1 MATTR
6 HGMEV
11 GWSGA
16 CAVAVLLATSAA
28 AQVPEAVLLMDAE
41 AARSAS
47 GRVAEVVR
55 AQMMRIHRVVPGPD
69 AMDLARREPA
79 CEGENGLKPLIDR
92 VRAGSDLF
100 FERTDLDGAAQALG
114 EAVAPF
120 FEHPCAARG
129 DEAALGEVCA
139 GAALLVRL
147 HLLRGRTREAEDI
160 ARRVANLFPAGMVEE
175 THEPPEVLALI
186 SAARDEGREVEVAVT
201 PADRAA
207 GARLLVNGV
216 LGHGDAPWRVRLSPG
231 GRHELAVLTASGA
244 AYVWEGVAAGRGIRL
259 DLDLADR
266 VVPGPKDSLRLA
278 EGVDPG
284 VDGTATARRLAEV
297 TGRTVLFARA
307 GTDGWVRVEEATAGR
322 DATREL
328 LRLKAGPEPGSGIEV
343 VVEPGGPLLSR
354 PAWPWPYVA
363 AGVAAGLLG
372 AGVYLN
378 VAANRDA
385 DAVNRGSGNRVGDYR
400 THRNWAIACYALAGA
415 SGAAAVLLAFL
426 KPEPRDRFVVFG
438 APAAGGG
445 FVSLGSRF

>member
-6 HGMEV
+6 HETRA
-11 GWSGA
+11 WWFGA
-16 CAVAVLLATSAA
+16 CTLAALLATPAE
-28 AQVPEAVLLMDAE
+28 AQVLEAVLLMDAE
-41 AARSAS
+41 AAQSAS

-69 AMDLARREPA
+69 TLHLARRQPA
-79 CEGENGLKPLIDR
+79 CEGESGLKPLLER
-92 VRAGSDLF
+92 LRTGSDLF
-100 FERTDLDGAAQALG
+100 FERTDLEGAARALG
-114 EAVAPF
+114 DALAPF
-120 FEHPCAARG
+120 FEHPCVARG
-129 DEAALGEVCA
+129 DETVLRQVCA

-147 HLLRGRTREAEDI
+147 HLLRGRTREAQDI
-160 ARRVANLFPAGMVEE
+160 ARRVAHLFPAAMVAA
-175 THEPPEVLALI
+175 TNEPPEVQALVF
-186 SAARDEGREVEVAVT
+186 AAREEGREVEVAVT

-216 LGHGDAPWRVRLSPG
+216 LGRGDAPWRVRLAPG
-231 GRHELAVLTASGA
+231 ARHELAVLTASGA
-244 AYVWEGVAAGRGIRL
+244 AYAWQGVAAGQRIRL
-259 DLDLADR
+259 DLDLADW
-266 VVPGPKDSLRLA
+266 VVPGPRDSLRLA

-284 VDGTATARRLAEV
+284 ADGTATARRLAEV

-307 GTDGWVRVEEATAGR
+307 GPGGWVRVEEVTFGR
-322 DATREL
+322 GATREL

-363 AGVAAGLLG
+363 AGAAAGLLG
-372 AGVYLN
+372 AGIYLN

-385 DAVNRGSGNRVGDYR
+385 DAVNRGSANRAGDYR

-438 APAAGGG
+438 APAGSGGL
-445 FVSLGSRF
+445 VSLGGAF